1 MGSRPQGPCQGHGL
15 LGGLESCTPG
25 VGLLE
30 AELLVCK
37 RRLGEPQGS
46 GRPRVRQGGGGQS
59 RFIVQTSPD
68 LVTRPVTGDGW
79 PPSLTFHP
87 SLLNRPNYCICLSF
101 EPQMIHSGHG
111 GRLYFSAPVWRAPLI
126 VSFRGSLAGGWLGP
140 RVSGEGTLPATGD
153 GMSLSH
159 EHHPAKSWTLAL
171 CYGGKLA
178 LPSWVPGL

>member
-1 MGSRPQGPCQGHGL
+1 MWVFQPQGPCQGHGL
-15 LGGLESCTPG
+15 LRGLESCTPG

-37 RRLGEPQGS
+37 RRLGEP
-46 GRPRVRQGGGGQS
+46 QGGGGQS

-159 EHHPAKSWTLAL
+159 EHHPAKSWALAL